1 LPVAGWDAS
10 ARLLGIV
17 RFRDAGDIE
26 GALGALVRGGIE
38 LVEVTLD
45 TPGALEAVDRGRRS
59 GWAIGVG
66 TVLEADHVDRSV
78 DAGATFVV
86 SPGIV
91 PEVIERARTLGVDV
105 VPGVFTPTE
114 VIRARAMGV
123 TAVKLFPAS
132 AGGPGYVRALR
143 GPFADVPLVPT
154 GGIAIGHVG
163 AYLAA
168 GATCVGLGGALVGE
182 EPPRDDEEVDAIAQR
197 AATAVTAAGARP

>member
-1 LPVAGWDAS
+1 
-10 ARLLGIV
+10 
-17 RFRDAGDIE
+17 
-26 GALGALVRGGIE
+26 
-38 LVEVTLD
+38 
-45 TPGALEAVDRGRRS
+45 
-59 GWAIGVG
+59 VG

-132 AGGPGYVRALR
+132 VGGPGYVRALR

-154 GGIAIGHVG
+154 GGIAIGDVG

-182 EPPRDDEEVDAIAQR
+182 EPPSDDEELDAIAER
-197 AATAVTAAGARP
+197 AAAAVTAAGARP